1 MAPPAREQQ
10 RLATRLAHGDSNMA
24 QPRNAVV
31 PPISVTT
38 TYRHSADPA
47 DAHFV
52 YSRAE
57 QPVRE
62 QVERVLGDV
71 EGGHAVLYASG
82 LAAAYSAMAYYRP
95 RRLLIKPG
103 GYHGVQEIV
112 KLLQR
117 RHQLVRR

>member
-1 MAPPAREQQ
+1 MAQQ
-10 RLATRLAHGDSNMA
+10 QQQQQQQLATRLVHGDGHAALS
-24 QPRNAVV
+24 RNAVV

-62 QVERVLGDV
+62 QVERVLGDL

-82 LAAAYSAMAYYRP
+82 LAAAYSAMTYCRP

-117 RHQLVRR
+117 RHQLV